1 MRERVTIV
9 YYLTYSNLY
18 NNYSLIAGGSMAA
31 IIDPKMFALIPLI
44 SQGPQ
49 DATEMHS
56 L

>member
-1 MRERVTIV
+1 
-9 YYLTYSNLY
+9 
-18 NNYSLIAGGSMAA
+18 MAA